1 VHEVTYLHLLPEGP
15 LPTWAGRRPFN
26 AVVVAT
32 CAVSA
37 EWQDQVSD
45 WLVKSGCLY
54 MLAWGVNCS
63 VWDDT
68 VDRATRNLYGPDDI
82 PDDGFVMTTWH
93 TNETLESVFWNAQFN
108 GTWGYDDHSLDLT
121 LIVDIAREDRRIE
134 LTNLFRQSRD
144 LPEREGR

>member
-1 VHEVTYLHLLPEGP
+1 MHEVTYLHLLPEGT

-37 EWQDQVSD
+37 DWQEQVSD

-63 VWDDT
+63 VWDDS
-68 VDRATRNLYGPDDI
+68 VDRATRKHYAPGDI
-82 PDDGFVMTTWH
+82 PDEGFVMTTWH
-93 TNETLESVFWNAQFN
+93 TDQTLEGVFWEAQIN
-108 GTWGYDDHSLDLT
+108 GTWGYDDQLLDLT
-121 LIVDIAREDRRIE
+121 LIVDIARDDRRAGLID
-134 LTNLFRQSRD
+134 LFRQSRD
-144 LPEREGR
+144 LPYREDR

>member
-1 VHEVTYLHLLPEGP
+1 VHEVAYVHLTPEGLLPVW
-15 LPTWAGRRPFN
+15 TGRRPFN

-37 EWQDQVSD
+37 DWQDQVSD

-68 VDRATRNLYGPDDI
+68 VDWATRKLYGPEDI
-82 PDDGFVMTTWH
+82 PDEAFVITTWH
-93 TNETLESVFWNAQFN
+93 TNETLEGVFWEAQFN
-108 GTWGYDDHSLDLT
+108 GTWGYNDQMLDFT
-121 LIVDIAREDRRIE
+121 LIIDITGDDRRAE
-134 LTNLFRQSRD
+134 LIDLFRQSRD
-144 LPEREGR
+144 LSEREAR